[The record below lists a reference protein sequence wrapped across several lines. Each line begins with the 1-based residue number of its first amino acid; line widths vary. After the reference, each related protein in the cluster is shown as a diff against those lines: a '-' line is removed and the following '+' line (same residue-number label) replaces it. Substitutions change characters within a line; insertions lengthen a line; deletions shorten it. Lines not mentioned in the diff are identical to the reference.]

1 MLDKIATSDSYIF
14 KNQKALFLDRD
25 GVVIKYIHYLS
36 KPEQVELP
44 FGAGEALKRWQDKGY
59 LLILVTNQAGVGRGY
74 YNLEDVT
81 DVHNYICKEYKK
93 KYGVNFYDIFICPHH
108 PNEKCLCRKPSPQ
121 MLVDASIKYNIL
133 LSKSFFIGDT
143 LSDVES
149 ALNAGC
155 NPILLLTGKG
165 KDSLKRIVKYPHKI
179 QVFNSLQETVKII

>member
-1 MLDKIATSDSYIF
+1 M
-14 KNQKALFLDRD
+14 
-25 GVVIKYIHYLS
+25 
-36 KPEQVELP
+36 
-44 FGAGEALKRWQDKGY
+44 
-59 LLILVTNQAGVGRGY
+59 
-74 YNLEDVT
+74 
-81 DVHNYICKEYKK
+81 
-93 KYGVNFYDIFICPHH
+93 
-108 PNEKCLCRKPSPQ
+108 CRKPSPQ